1 MIKNF
6 STFLRNKHDTLKK
19 IVELLSQ
26 HFEYVSILA
35 SDCQGQEITVS
46 EKQISVKDSSYNE
59 RGFVIRVYKDGLY
72 SEYSFDEILTVDEIV
87 EKVIKSVDIKEPLE
101 KSIYVKTVPNPL
113 YVEEKIEQEFS
124 RMDEYEDIDVDEVIK
139 KCKNII
145 EESMEENEYII
156 SGKCRIGFLKV
167 SKTFIS
173 NKKDISQVCSWA
185 EATYQ
190 CIVNRDEVTRFNYGG
205 GSGALY
211 YTEPQLELGSKT
223 DYEPYGYKIPVKA
236 KSNVFT
242 RTNEAEGYFLSS
254 YGELSPYVGWTTSDY
269 IEVESNCNYSFEPN
283 STMGNSGKHCFY
295 DKDKNFIGYMN
306 SGPIEF
312 TTPTNCKY
320 MRFSYR
326 NTSFDITL
334 INENNTLTTNIYLNE
349 PLRKIGDYADY
360 IDFKNSK
367 VVRQLKHL
375 RLTSDLNWISASS
388 GSFPYK
394 YCNVSDIASGVPDK
408 TFMCNNYQII
418 AKNTYNTDQRICYRL
433 NYNGF
438 FVTDSNYVYVDDFN
452 EMLDN
457 NNVYVIYPINQTEET
472 IELPNIPTLK
482 GNNILEVDTKTQPS
496 NMEVIYKGK
505 K

>member
-1 MIKNF
+1 MSKNF
-6 STFLRNKHDTLKK
+6 SIFLKNKHDTLKK

-145 EESMEENEYII
+145 EKSMEENEYII

-173 NKKDISQVCSWA
+173 NKKDISQVYSWA

-205 GSGALY
+205 GSGVSFK
-211 YTEPQLELGSKT
+211 EVIDKLE
-223 DYEPYGYKIPVKA
+223 
-236 KSNVFT
+236 
-242 RTNEAEGYFLSS
+242 
-254 YGELSPYVGWTTSDY
+254 
-269 IEVESNCNYSFEPN
+269 
-283 STMGNSGKHCFY
+283 
-295 DKDKNFIGYMN
+295 
-306 SGPIEF
+306 
-312 TTPTNCKY
+312 
-320 MRFSYR
+320 
-326 NTSFDITL
+326 
-334 INENNTLTTNIYLNE
+334 
-349 PLRKIGDYADY
+349 
-360 IDFKNSK
+360 
-367 VVRQLKHL
+367 
-375 RLTSDLNWISASS
+375 
-388 GSFPYK
+388 
-394 YCNVSDIASGVPDK
+394 
-408 TFMCNNYQII
+408 
-418 AKNTYNTDQRICYRL
+418 QRIIR
-433 NYNGF
+433 
-438 FVTDSNYVYVDDFN
+438 
-452 EMLDN
+452 
-457 NNVYVIYPINQTEET
+457 IN
-472 IELPNIPTLK
+472 K
-482 GNNILEVDTKTQPS
+482 
-496 NMEVIYKGK
+496 
-505 K
+505 

>member
-1 MIKNF
+1 MSKNF

-173 NKKDISQVCSWA
+173 NKKDISQVYSWA

-205 GSGALY
+205 GSGVSFKEVIDKLEQRIIRINKNATLLLDSGKVEPGEYECITAPEVTGLIAHEAFGHGVEMDMFVKNRALGKHY
-211 YTEPQLELGSKT
+211 INKQVGSELVEMHDGAIPYKDVSSYFFDDEGTMAHDTVEIKDGILVTGIADAIAACQLGIKPTGNGKRQDFTRKAYTRMTSTYFASKNST
-223 DYEPYGYKIPVKA
+223 LDEMIKSIKHGYLIDSCMGGMEDPKNWGIQCMALIGKEIKDGKLTGKIVSPLIMTGYVPDVLNSISMVSEDFKLYGTGACGKGYKEWVKT
-236 KSNVFT
+236 SI
-242 RTNEAEGYFLSS
+242 G
-254 YGELSPYVGWTTSDY
+254 GPY
-269 IEVESNCNYSFEPN
+269 
-283 STMGNSGKHCFY
+283 
-295 DKDKNFIGYMN
+295 
-306 SGPIEF
+306 
-312 TTPTNCKY
+312 
-320 MRFSYR
+320 
-326 NTSFDITL
+326 L
-334 INENNTLTTNIYLNE
+334 
-349 PLRKIGDYADY
+349 
-360 IDFKNSK
+360 K
-367 VVRQLKHL
+367 VRLKL
-375 RLTSDLNWISASS
+375 
-388 GSFPYK
+388 G
-394 YCNVSDIASGVPDK
+394 
-408 TFMCNNYQII
+408 
-418 AKNTYNTDQRICYRL
+418 
-433 NYNGF
+433 
-438 FVTDSNYVYVDDFN
+438 
-452 EMLDN
+452 
-457 NNVYVIYPINQTEET
+457 
-472 IELPNIPTLK
+472 
-482 GNNILEVDTKTQPS
+482 
-496 NMEVIYKGK
+496 
-505 K
+505 